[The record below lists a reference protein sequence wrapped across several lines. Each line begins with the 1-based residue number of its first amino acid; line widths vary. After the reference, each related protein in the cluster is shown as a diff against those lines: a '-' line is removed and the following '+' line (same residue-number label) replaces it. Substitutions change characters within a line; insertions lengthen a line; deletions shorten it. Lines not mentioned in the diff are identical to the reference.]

1 LLTSP
6 PAVAKHARLAFVVCD
21 LLCVAYSA
29 PPPQKLASLPVLL
42 TMRKME

>member
-21 LLCVAYSA
+21 LLCAAYSDTTIPKTRIFA
-29 PPPQKLASLPVLL
+29 C
-42 TMRKME
+42 